1 MSNFIV
7 VVIVTKAC
15 MLRRAFCY
23 VGLTIKSFM
32 KFGQSLPLLLSFWLF
47 PVLSIAQEI
56 NTTPQPK
63 VVFLKLK
70 STLRTEKQL
79 QQMIRGCHRVDTA
92 YKRVEPYFNAA
103 LGDYFK
109 LRCFQCLAN
118 SGPMVQDFPKNKDI
132 KTVDKTLILGTAMQI
147 YDKGVLLDSSNIR
160 FKTDPVMCKM
170 QGKIAEAVF
179 NSPFA
184 YSGVNVMTE
193 NEIFSGNV
201 YAYEGG
207 TQLFGEKFA
216 QHGKKPSYVILMN
229 IDNYSSL
236 TYDDVKRTKELM
248 LKCSF
253 GVIDVNTGEILA
265 SKKSEIREQDKK
277 EDPVNDLL
285 NNIADK
291 TSQELAMFMDSIKD
305 ELDQKELTSIALD
318 VSELNAKDLFSV
330 KHFLDEQQV
339 VVRTSPE
346 TNGVMKLMVACSQTY
361 LADLLN
367 EYLPSFLSQVALSAP
382 QIRIRKAQVKEK

>member
-1 MSNFIV
+1 
-7 VVIVTKAC
+7 
-15 MLRRAFCY
+15 
-23 VGLTIKSFM
+23 M
-32 KFGQSLPLLLSFWLF
+32 KFGQPLRLLLSFWLF
-47 PVLSIAQEI
+47 PALSTGQEI
-56 NTTPQPK
+56 NTHPQPK

-118 SGPMVQDFPKNKDI
+118 SGPIVQDFPKNKDL

-147 YDKGVLLDSSNIR
+147 YDKGVLLERSNIGI
-160 FKTDPVMCKM
+160 KADPIMGKM
-170 QGKIAEAVF
+170 QGKIAEAIF

-193 NEIFSGNV
+193 NEIFSGNI

-207 TQLFGEKFA
+207 TQLFSEKFT
-216 QHGKKPSYVILMN
+216 QNGRRPPYVVLMN

-248 LKCSF
+248 LKYSF
-253 GVIDVNTGEILA
+253 GVIDVNTGKILA
-265 SKKSEIREQDKK
+265 SKKSEIKEQEEKGDS
-277 EDPVNDLL
+277 VNNLL
-285 NNIADK
+285 NNIANK
-291 TSQELAMFMDSIKD
+291 TSQELTMFMDSIKD
-305 ELDQKELTSIALD
+305 ELDQRELTNIALD
-318 VSELNAKDLFSV
+318 VSELNAKELFSV

-339 VVRTSPE
+339 VVRAIPE
-346 TNGVMKLMVACSQTY
+346 MNGIIKLMVACSQTY
-361 LADLLN
+361 LTDLLN
-367 EYLPSFLSQVALSAP
+367 EYLPSFISQMALNES
-382 QIRIRKAQVKEK
+382 QIRIRRAQINTK